1 MRQIEYAGNMTAGEK
16 LGAAH
21 VGQYEVGLRE
31 KSVPLSRGGGEARKK
46 VDSARSMPPRSLRR
60 LHRVALYKWAAR

>member
-46 VDSARSMPPRSLRR
+46 VDSAQWMLPRSLLRPR
-60 LHRVALYKWAAR
+60 RVALYKSVAR